1 MTEISTVVIFRDTT
15 NGMEYGVRK
24 IDGEYCLVI
33 RGPEGWCDLPGKSIR
48 NRNIRNTATQLLH
61 QLSKNSPDTLKHLQP
76 TDSKA
81 YGAYKDVA
89 ALQVLKGLE
98 ALVDEELIYVED
110 DPPDAI
116 FVPKRIGIELT
127 EWLDPRETED
137 DFVRMQFEA
146 EVRASLGPLRKEL
159 NGFGVYSLHI
169 QAEPLKGPNGRFV
182 FPSKGVARQRLIS
195 DLLAFVREE
204 SATHYQ
210 EWMNPFTGPH
220 ATFPYY
226 PRQALPSVLSN
237 YFVAITIHP
246 IAGLGIEACL
256 DIGGAYSPTVAF
268 DALVHRVDDKTLRES
283 DYNNAKS
290 RHGLSSLWL
299 VVHRFQAE
307 WANTPIHG
315 FNIEQGVPELE
326 EEVALREKLLD
337 HLKKRGGAGAFEA
350 VYLVFT
356 HDGRVEQVWP

>member
-1 MTEISTVVIFRDTT
+1 M
-15 NGMEYGVRK
+15 
-24 IDGEYCLVI
+24 
-33 RGPEGWCDLPGKSIR
+33 
-48 NRNIRNTATQLLH
+48 QLLH
-61 QLSKNSPDTLKHLQP
+61 HLSKNSPDTLKHLDP

-110 DPPDAI
+110 DPPDAT

-127 EWLDPRETED
+127 EWLDPKETED

-146 EVRASLGPLRKEL
+146 EVLASLGPLREEL

-169 QAEPLKGPNGRFV
+169 QAEPLKGQNGRYV
-182 FPSKGVARQRLIS
+182 FPPKGVARKGLIS
-195 DLLAFVREE
+195 DLFAFVREE

-210 EWMNPFTGPH
+210 EWMNPFSGPH
-220 ATFPYY
+220 ASFPYY
-226 PRQALPSVLSN
+226 PRQALPTVLSN

-268 DALVHRVDDKTLRES
+268 DALVRRVNDKMLRES

-290 RHGLSSLWL
+290 RHGLSNLWL

-315 FNIEQGVPELE
+315 FSIEQGVPELE

-337 HLKKRGGAGAFEA
+337 YLKERGGAGAFEA

-356 HDGRVEQVWP
+356 HDGKVEQVWP